1 MKSNIIVTTTNSIE
15 GCCIK
20 KYLKTIC
27 SNIVIGTNVF
37 SDIAASFTDF
47 FGGRSDIYRRKLDII
62 YDEAL
67 KELEQKA
74 IKIGG
79 NAIVGFRVDFTELS
93 GKDKSMFLVSASGTA
108 CEIDLKTGVIDS
120 RKTIFADEL
129 EQEITKINLIDSIND
144 GKRINSSQINFLIMH
159 PLLEIANQII
169 NRYIEFL
176 SISSDDGKEEAQKL
190 EDIIRA
196 YTKKDIVPIVYNFYE
211 ETKNIH
217 ITKLIK
223 NCNLFDARRI
233 LHLCNKDIN
242 LAIEVLSANAD
253 EYNTEDL
260 ALMKQIVEKLTT
272 VSFLGKIESVK
283 SGLLGKM
290 QEKYICPNG
299 HKNDID
305 ATFCTSCGLNIYG
318 FNSDQVSKINLF
330 KRKVEALSNLMA

>member
-47 FGGRSDIYRRKLDII
+47 FGGRSDTYRRKLDII

-129 EQEITKINLIDSIND
+129 EQEITKIKLIDSIND
-144 GKRINSSQINFLIMH
+144 GNRINSSQINF
-159 PLLEIANQII
+159 
-169 NRYIEFL
+169 
-176 SISSDDGKEEAQKL
+176 
-190 EDIIRA
+190 
-196 YTKKDIVPIVYNFYE
+196 
-211 ETKNIH
+211 
-217 ITKLIK
+217 
-223 NCNLFDARRI
+223 
-233 LHLCNKDIN
+233 
-242 LAIEVLSANAD
+242 
-253 EYNTEDL
+253 
-260 ALMKQIVEKLTT
+260 
-272 VSFLGKIESVK
+272 
-283 SGLLGKM
+283 
-290 QEKYICPNG
+290 
-299 HKNDID
+299 
-305 ATFCTSCGLNIYG
+305 
-318 FNSDQVSKINLF
+318 
-330 KRKVEALSNLMA
+330 